1 MIEKSDGR
9 LTYLWIVKFRIKI
22 TMMMDRADTRHGTR
36 TKTTLRWPML
46 RCLLASWTNIQQ
58 ADKGSGWLDDSFKT
72 VCRVRECDT
81 ADECG
86 CGDDGDGDGGD
97 DGVSVNISHTP
108 HSTFSRH
115 PDTALWKFLGG
126 QKIMEYDLLLIAVR
140 WFKIC
145 AVFFVFYRILWRLK
159 IYYFLGYKNVT
170 GISIVHCS
178 GLTGLGLVLKYLV
191 RKPRPRPR
199 ALRAETMIMIM
210 IDIHI
215 QLEID

>member
-9 LTYLWIVKFRIKI
+9 LTYLWIVKFRIRI

-46 RCLLASWTNIQQ
+46 RCLLASWANIQQ

-86 CGDDGDGDGGD
+86 CGGDGDGDGGD
-97 DGVSVNISHTP
+97 DGHSVNISHTP

-115 PDTALWKFLGG
+115 PDTALRTFLGITKLFYTWCCAIHTLCTLWLHFG
-126 QKIMEYDLLLIAVR
+126 LLRISFLCASFFCIFQKFTE
-140 WFKIC
+140 
-145 AVFFVFYRILWRLK
+145 
-159 IYYFLGYKNVT
+159 
-170 GISIVHCS
+170 SS
-178 GLTGLGLVLKYLV
+178 GG
-191 RKPRPRPR
+191 
-199 ALRAETMIMIM
+199 
-210 IDIHI
+210 
-215 QLEID
+215 

>member
-1 MIEKSDGR
+1 MIIASAWK
-9 LTYLWIVKFRIKI
+9 
-22 TMMMDRADTRHGTR
+22 
-36 TKTTLRWPML
+36 LREGSFTA
-46 RCLLASWTNIQQ
+46 LLVGAEC
-58 ADKGSGWLDDSFKT
+58 LDDNCKT
-72 VCRVRECDT
+72 VCRVTECDT

-97 DGVSVNISHTP
+97 DGVSVNINHTP
-108 HSTFSRH
+108 HSTFSWH
-115 PDTALWKFLGG
+115 PDTALRTFLGG
-126 QKIMEYDLLLIAVR
+126 PLWDM
-140 WFKIC
+140 
-145 AVFFVFYRILWRLK
+145 ILNLMFCGNLK
-159 IYYFLGYKNVT
+159 SVISPKRDITLVTDFHSLRCIFIFLQNPLDRERNPFLPAFLGYRNVT

>member
-9 LTYLWIVKFRIKI
+9 LTYLWIVKSRIRI

-46 RCLLASWTNIQQ
+46 RCLLASWANIQQ

-115 PDTALWKFLGG
+115 PDTALCTFLGITKLFYTWCCAIHTLCTLWLHFG
-126 QKIMEYDLLLIAVR
+126 LLRISFLCASFFCIFQKFTE
-140 WFKIC
+140 
-145 AVFFVFYRILWRLK
+145 
-159 IYYFLGYKNVT
+159 
-170 GISIVHCS
+170 SS
-178 GLTGLGLVLKYLV
+178 GS
-191 RKPRPRPR
+191 
-199 ALRAETMIMIM
+199 
-210 IDIHI
+210 
-215 QLEID
+215 